1 MLILTNNRKLT
12 HLCLTMSPVQKSSM
26 NLLCEALKEA
36 TCCLQELELV
46 GCPLTENC
54 CQYLLYDH
62 NNQALQR
69 LGNTA
74 LGDKGVITL
83 LEGLKQSSGSLG
95 RLGLG
100 ACEFTSNHCEAMS
113 SALSCN
119 SHLNILNLMKNDFSK
134 SGMLKLCSVF

>member
-1 MLILTNNRKLT
+1 MN
-12 HLCLTMSPVQKSSM
+12 PVGDGAMK
-26 NLLCEALKEA
+26 LLCEALKEP
-36 TCCLQELELV
+36 TCYLQELELV
-46 GCPLTENC
+46 DCPLMENC
-54 CQYLLYDH
+54 CQDLLYDH

-83 LEGLKQSSGSLG
+83 LEGLKQSSGSQG

-113 SALSCN
+113 SALS
-119 SHLNILNLMKNDFSK
+119 
-134 SGMLKLCSVF
+134 